1 MKTAFLAL
9 GSNVGD
15 REANLRTAVALLQT
29 DEIRVRRGSSL
40 YETAPQ
46 ELLDQPSFLNAVLDV
61 ETSLFPMQLLAR
73 VREIERQMGRR
84 RVVPK
89 GPRNI
94 DIDIL
99 FYGRTVIAT
108 AELEV
113 PHPRI
118 AQRRFVLEPLAE
130 IAPDFRH
137 PQTGKTANEM
147 LATLEPQG
155 VRRLEVGLL
164 KPAPDLLGHLLG
176 GETLRLPRR
185 KKRTFPAV
193 QKIQNFTRLLR
204 ICFLQQPSHALFH
217 HVISI
222 VQQQTTNVEDCFGV
236 AAALG
241 FLDQGH
247 RRRSTLPSILR
258 FRPTGQ
264 PIRQT
269 RTIRDRSGNQ
279 PGGNAIAMRPG
290 SDALI

>member
-15 REANLRTAVALLQT
+15 REANLRTAVTLLQD

-46 ELLDQPSFLNAVLDV
+46 ELLDQPSFLNAVLEV

-73 VREIERQMGRR
+73 VREIERKMGRR
-84 RVVPK
+84 RVTPK

-99 FYGRTVIAT
+99 FYGRNVIAT

-137 PQTGKTANEM
+137 HLTGKTAREM
-147 LATLEPQG
+147 LAKLEPQG
-155 VRRLEVGLL
+155 VRRLE
-164 KPAPDLLGHLLG
+164 A
-176 GETLRLPRR
+176 RL
-185 KKRTFPAV
+185 
-193 QKIQNFTRLLR
+193 
-204 ICFLQQPSHALFH
+204 
-217 HVISI
+217 
-222 VQQQTTNVEDCFGV
+222 
-236 AAALG
+236 
-241 FLDQGH
+241 
-247 RRRSTLPSILR
+247 
-258 FRPTGQ
+258 
-264 PIRQT
+264 
-269 RTIRDRSGNQ
+269 
-279 PGGNAIAMRPG
+279 
-290 SDALI
+290 